1 MTLSQEQINAILEG
15 TGTYED
21 TPDADGNSLEGFF
34 QHLSQQGMTA
44 GSQAVSQALGKSVVL
59 SHPEVSR
66 LSAESLLKDTPSH
79 QVMIQTG
86 YQAGRDFP
94 LLFLIKDYDV
104 AVIFDIL
111 MGKDGRNP
119 DLEIGDLQISAIGE
133 VMNQLIGAAATA
145 ISAELGT
152 KLAMKPPASESLN
165 LEKQSLPAPYGSGEL
180 LCVRYQLTIEGV
192 LDSEIFELWPL
203 SDARAFHTQFTTP
216 APSAAP
222 PAAPPPAAPSMAS
235 TVPVGTQ
242 GHEVAP
248 PPTMPPTQQSYA
260 APPPQQPQYPPQSVQ
275 SVQFAPLGSSTMAS
289 QPAGSL
295 DRILDIPLKV
305 TVELGSSRLKVKNV
319 LELAKGSV
327 VELDKLSGE
336 PVDLLVNGRLMA
348 RGEVVVINENFG
360 VRISEILGPEARLQQ
375 FSDGG

>member
-1 MTLSQEQINAILEG
+1 MTLSQDQINAILEG

-21 TPDADGNSLEGFF
+21 SPTSDESNLEGFF
-34 QHLSQQGMTA
+34 KHLSQQGMTA
-44 GSQAVSQALGKSVVL
+44 GSQAISQALGKSVVL

-66 LSAESLLKDTPSH
+66 LSAESLLKDTTSH

-86 YQAGRDFP
+86 YQSGRDFP

-145 ISAELGT
+145 ISSELGT
-152 KLAMKPPASESLN
+152 QLAMKPPASESLN
-165 LEKQSLPAPYGSGEL
+165 LEQQSLPAPYGEDPL
-180 LCVRYQLTIEGV
+180 VCVRYQLTIEGV

-203 SDARAFHTQFTTP
+203 VDAEAFHRQFTTP

-222 PAAPPPAAPSMAS
+222 P
-235 TVPVGTQ
+235 
-242 GHEVAP
+242 
-248 PPTMPPTQQSYA
+248 PTMPPTGHEQHHQSY
-260 APPPQQPQYPPQSVQ
+260 APPPQQAQYPPQSVQ
-275 SVQFAPLGSSTMAS
+275 SVQFAPLGASSMAP
-289 QPAGSL
+289 QAAGSL

-360 VRISEILGPEARLQQ
+360 VRISEILGPEARLQH

>member
-21 TPDADGNSLEGFF
+21 TGSGNGLDGFF
-34 QHLSQQGMTA
+34 HQLAEKGGNA
-44 GSQAVSQALGKSVVL
+44 GSQAISQALGKSVVL
-59 SHPEVSR
+59 SHPEVSI
-66 LSAESLLKDTPSH
+66 LSAEQLLKDTAPH
-79 QVMIQTG
+79 QIMIQTG
-86 YQAGRDFP
+86 FESGKTFP
-94 LLFLIKDYDV
+94 LLYLIKDYDV

-119 DLEIGDLQISAIGE
+119 DLEMGDLQISAIGE

-145 ISAELGT
+145 ISAEISA
-152 KLAMKPPASESLN
+152 KLAMKTPVSESLN
-165 LEKQSLPAPYGSGEL
+165 LEQQSLPQAYVSADIL
-180 LCVRYQLTIEGV
+180 AIRYQLTIEGV

-203 SDARAFHTQFTTP
+203 EQARAFHTQFTAP
-216 APSAAP
+216 APEAAPPLPTASTVQVNPGAPAPPPSAPPYNAP
-222 PAAPPPAAPSMAS
+222 PAAAYNTPAYTPPAAP
-235 TVPVGTQ
+235 VG
-242 GHEVAP
+242 P
-248 PPTMPPTQQSYA
+248 PP
-260 APPPQQPQYPPQSVQ
+260 SVQ
-275 SVQFAPLGSSTMAS
+275 PVQFAPLSAPGVSPQA
-289 QPAGSL
+289 AGSL

-319 LELAKGSV
+319 LELTKGSV

-348 RGEVVVINENFG
+348 RGEVVVVNENFG

>member
-15 TGTYED
+15 TGTYEE
-21 TPDADGNSLEGFF
+21 TGTGGQNLETFF
-34 QHLSQQGMTA
+34 HQLAEKGGTA
-44 GSQAVSQALGKSVVL
+44 GSQAISQALGKSVVL
-59 SHPEVSR
+59 SHPEVSI
-66 LSAESLLKDTPSH
+66 LNAEQLLKDTAPH
-79 QVMIQTG
+79 QIMIQTG
-86 YQAGRDFP
+86 YEAGKSFP
-94 LLFLIKDYDV
+94 LLYLIKDYDV

-145 ISAELGT
+145 ISGELST

-165 LEKQSLPAPYGSGEL
+165 LEQQSLPQAYVNAEL
-180 LCVRYQLTIEGV
+180 LAIRYQLTIEGV
-192 LDSEIFELWPL
+192 LDSEIFELWPVEQ
-203 SDARAFHTQFTTP
+203 ARAFHTQYT
-216 APSAAP
+216 A
-222 PAAPPPAAPSMAS
+222 PAAPPQAAAPTASTVAVNPAAQQVPPTAYMAPPASSPTAAAYQAPAPAAPS
-235 TVPVGTQ
+235 V
-242 GHEVAP
+242 P
-248 PPTMPPTQQSYA
+248 PP
-260 APPPQQPQYPPQSVQ
+260 SVQ
-275 SVQFAPLGSSTMAS
+275 AVQFAPLSAPGVSPQA
-289 QPAGSL
+289 AGSL

-319 LELAKGSV
+319 LELTKGSV

-348 RGEVVVINENFG
+348 RGEVVVVNENFG

>member
-21 TPDADGNSLEGFF
+21 TPNTDANSLESFF

-66 LSAESLLKDTPSH
+66 LSAESLLKDTTSH

-86 YQAGRDFP
+86 YQAGQDFP

-165 LEKQSLPAPYGSGEL
+165 LEQQSLPAPYNSSEL

-203 SDARAFHTQFTTP
+203 SDASAFHLKFTTP
-216 APSAAP
+216 APSA
-222 PAAPPPAAPSMAS
+222 PAANASAHPASPSMAS
-235 TVPVGTQ
+235 TVPLGTQ

-248 PPTMPPTQQSYA
+248 PPTMPPQHY
-260 APPPQQPQYPPQSVQ
+260 APPPPQPQYPPQSVQ
-275 SVQFAPLGSSTMAS
+275 PVQFGALGASTAAS
-289 QPAGSL
+289 HSAGSL

-348 RGEVVVINENFG
+348 RGEVVVVNENFG
-360 VRISEILGPEARLQQ
+360 VRISEILGPEARLQH

>member
-15 TGTYED
+15 TGTYEESA
-21 TPDADGNSLEGFF
+21 TGNSLDSFF
-34 QHLSQQGMTA
+34 HALTQKGMTA

-59 SHPEVSR
+59 SNPEVST
-66 LSAESLLKDTPSH
+66 LSSEQLIKETAPH
-79 QVMIQTG
+79 QVMIKTG
-86 YQAGRDFP
+86 YNVGQSYP
-94 LLFLIKDYDV
+94 LLYLIKDYDV

-145 ISAELGT
+145 ISGELST
-152 KLAMKPPASESLN
+152 KLAMQPPASESLN
-165 LEKQSLPAPYGSGEL
+165 LEQSPLPQPYEGQL
-180 LCVRYQLTIEGV
+180 LTIRYQLTIEGV
-192 LDSEIFELWPL
+192 IDSEIFEIWPL
-203 SDARAFHTQFTTP
+203 REAQAFHEQFT
-216 APSAAP
+216 AP
-222 PAAPPPAAPSMAS
+222 PAPPAPEPTAS
-235 TVPVGTQ
+235 TVPVNPAAP
-242 GHEVAP
+242 AP
-248 PPTMPPTQQSYA
+248 PPHMPDTSSQGAYA
-260 APPPQQPQYPPQSVQ
+260 AAPAPHYAPPQQQQPQGPAQPIQQ
-275 SVQFAPLGSSTMAS
+275 VQFAPLNAPP
-289 QPAGSL
+289 QAPQAAGGL

-319 LELAKGSV
+319 LELTKGSV

-375 FSDGG
+375 FSNGG

>member
-15 TGTYED
+15 TGTYEE
-21 TPDADGNSLEGFF
+21 TGTGGQSLETFF
-34 QHLSQQGMTA
+34 HQLAEKGGTA
-44 GSQAVSQALGKSVVL
+44 GSQAISQALGKSVVL
-59 SHPEVSR
+59 SHPEVSI
-66 LSAESLLKDTPSH
+66 LNAEQLLKDTAPH
-79 QVMIQTG
+79 QIMIQTG
-86 YQAGRDFP
+86 YEAGKSFP
-94 LLFLIKDYDV
+94 LLYLIKDYDV

-145 ISAELGT
+145 ISGELST

-165 LEKQSLPAPYGSGEL
+165 LEQQSLPQAYVNAEL
-180 LCVRYQLTIEGV
+180 LAIRYQLTIEGV
-192 LDSEIFELWPL
+192 LDSEIFELWPVEQ
-203 SDARAFHTQFTTP
+203 ARAFHTQHTAP
-216 APSAAP
+216 AT
-222 PAAPPPAAPSMAS
+222 PPPAAVPTAS
-235 TVPVGTQ
+235 TVPVNPAAQ
-242 GHEVAP
+242 QAHPPAYNMAP
-248 PPTMPPTQQSYA
+248 PAASPHTAAAYQAPAPTAPTG
-260 APPPQQPQYPPQSVQ
+260 PPPSVQ
-275 SVQFAPLGSSTMAS
+275 AVQFAPLSAPGVSPQA
-289 QPAGSL
+289 AGSL

-319 LELAKGSV
+319 LELTKGSV

-348 RGEVVVINENFG
+348 RGEVVVVNENFG

>member
-15 TGTYED
+15 TGTYEEAA
-21 TPDADGNSLEGFF
+21 PGLNLETFF
-34 QHLSQQGMTA
+34 HQLAEKGGTA
-44 GSQAVSQALGKSVVL
+44 GSQAISQALGKSVVI
-59 SHPEVSR
+59 SHPEVSV
-66 LSAESLLKDTPSH
+66 LGAEQLLNDTAPH
-79 QVMIQTG
+79 QIMIQTG
-86 YQAGRDFP
+86 YEAGKSFP
-94 LLFLIKDYDV
+94 LLYLIKDYDV

-145 ISAELGT
+145 ISGELST

-165 LEKQSLPAPYGSGEL
+165 LEQQSLPQAYVNGEL
-180 LCVRYQLTIEGV
+180 LAIRYQLTIEGV
-192 LDSEIFELWPL
+192 LDSEIFELWPIEQ
-203 SDARAFHTQFTTP
+203 ARAFYTQYTAP
-216 APSAAP
+216 VAPPSAAP
-222 PAAPPPAAPSMAS
+222 TAS
-235 TVPVGTQ
+235 TVPVNAAAQ
-242 GHEVAP
+242 QAP
-248 PPTMPPTQQSYA
+248 PSPAYTASPATPHYNA
-260 APPPQQPQYPPQSVQ
+260 AAYSAPAPAVPSGPPPSVQ
-275 SVQFAPLGSSTMAS
+275 PVQFAPLAAPGVSPQTG
-289 QPAGSL
+289 GSL

-319 LELAKGSV
+319 LELTKGSV

-348 RGEVVVINENFG
+348 RGEVVVVNENFG

>member
-1 MTLSQEQINAILEG
+1 MTLSQDQINAILEG
-15 TGTYED
+15 TGTYEEAPD
-21 TPDADGNSLEGFF
+21 TDGNSLEGFF

-59 SHPEVSR
+59 SHPVVSR
-66 LSAESLLKDTPSH
+66 LSAESLLKDTTSH

-86 YQAGRDFP
+86 YQAGQDFP

-145 ISAELGT
+145 ISGELGS

-165 LEKQSLPAPYGSGEL
+165 LEQQALPAPYGSSEL

-203 SDARAFHTQFTTP
+203 SDATAFHRKFTTP
-216 APSAAP
+216 APSAEPSPAP
-222 PAAPPPAAPSMAS
+222 AMAS
-235 TVPVGTQ
+235 TLPVGTQ
-242 GHEVAP
+242 SQVAP
-248 PPTMPPTQQSYA
+248 PPTMPPAQPYA
-260 APPPQQPQYPPQSVQ
+260 APSPQPAQYPPQAVQ
-275 SVQFAPLGSSTMAS
+275 SVQFGPLGPSAVSSIT
-289 QPAGSL
+289 AGSL

-360 VRISEILGPEARLQQ
+360 VRISEILGPEARLQH